1 MSGIAST
8 GLAVFESLKSKASEK
23 LAGLKRGGDGGYI
36 GGGGNTGYEEFDPDG
51 QVNRDIGGG
60 GGGGGYEDDRGAAY
74 RKQLSLDSLPE
85 PERPPL
91 RHIDTYCKPECP
103 CLSKRYTI
111 ALLACVGFIIS
122 FGMRCNMGMAKLKMS
137 NDSDNVF
144 NWTVATQSA
153 VDSSFFWGYLVT
165 QVPGGFL
172 ASLYPANRIF
182 GMAIVTS
189 SFLNLLVP
197 GAISMHPVVYMF
209 VQVCKGLVEGVTYPA
224 CHGIWKF
231 WAPPLERSRLATLA
245 FCGSYAAVVI
255 GMPLSG
261 VLSSVFGWTASFYF
275 YGIFG
280 LIWYCFWLW
289 LSFEKPS
296 KHPSISAREL
306 RYIEDSLGS
315 SQTNLPMPTFATT
328 PWRAFSTSMPV
339 YAIIVANFCRSWNF
353 YLLVLFQARF
363 MHEAFDMPVVETG
376 FLGSLPHLLMTLI
389 VPCGGLLADYLR
401 KSGTMTTTN
410 VRKLFNCGG
419 FGMEALFFLVV
430 ANCTTHR
437 NGAAATTALTIGV
450 ACSGFAISGFN
461 VNHLDIAPRYAS
473 ILMGMSNG
481 IGTIAGLFVPIFV
494 DNITRNKDPESW
506 RNVFI
511 MAACVHFVGVT
522 FYAIFCSGE
531 LQPWADPTAE
541 EKAAWNPLDELGQ
554 TKPPVPPPPQIMQ
567 TQFMRQPS
575 GENQAMGGYNQYGDQ
590 QQVPSYQ
597 QAAGTYQQAPAYQQA
612 MAGSEYQQQHEPMMS
627 NQAAAMS
634 YGATDGS
641 VNPFVAAAA
650 AAPPVPSTNP
660 FASGAMSA
668 SYVQPAARDDYSH
681 DVVQQSQQQWQQ

>member
-1 MSGIAST
+1 MSGFAT
-8 GLAVFESLKSKASEK
+8 AGLAAFDSLKSKASQK
-23 LAGLKRGGDGGYI
+23 LSGIRRPTSNA
-36 GGGGNTGYEEFDPDG
+36 GYEEFEMPSEHMKENQAFEG
-51 QVNRDIGGG
+51 ERGG
-60 GGGGGYEDDRGAAY
+60 
-74 RKQLSLDSLPE
+74 LSRQGTLDSLPE

-91 RHIDTYCKPECP
+91 RHIDTYCMPECP

-111 ALLACVGFIIS
+111 ALLACIGFIIS

-137 NDSDNVF
+137 NDSENVF
-144 NWTVATQSA
+144 NWTIATQSA

-182 GMAIVTS
+182 GLAIVVS

-197 GAISMHPVVYMF
+197 GAISASPIVDMV

-224 CHGIWKF
+224 CHGIWKY

-261 VLSSVFGWTASFYF
+261 VLSNWLGWTASFYF
-275 YGIFG
+275 YGVFG
-280 LIWYCFWLW
+280 MIWYCFWLW

-296 KHPSISAREL
+296 KHPCISAKEL
-306 RYIEDSLGS
+306 RYIEDSLG
-315 SQTNLPMPTFATT
+315 QAQANQAMPTFSTT
-328 PWRAFSTSMPV
+328 PWRKFLTSMPV

-363 MHEAFDMPVVETG
+363 MHEAFGMPVVETG
-376 FLGSLPHLLMTLI
+376 ILGSLPHLLMTLI
-389 VPCGGLLADYLR
+389 VPCGGLLADHLR
-401 KSGTMTTTN
+401 KRGIMSTTN

-430 ANCTTHR
+430 AKCTTSR
-437 NGAAATTALTIGV
+437 NGAGATMALTVGV

-481 IGTIAGLFVPIFV
+481 IGTIAGLLVPIFV
-494 DNITRNKDPESW
+494 DNITRHKDPHSW

-531 LQPWADPTAE
+531 LQPWADPVD
-541 EKAAWNPLDELGQ
+541 EKTSWNPLDELSQ
-554 TKPPVPPPPQIMQ
+554 TKPPVPPPPQVTQ
-567 TQFMRQPS
+567 TQFIKQPS
-575 GENQAMGGYNQYGDQ
+575 LGEDPAQSYNY
-590 QQVPSYQ
+590 
-597 QAAGTYQQAPAYQQA
+597 AQQAPYQEPPQYQPPVN
-612 MAGSEYQQQHEPMMS
+612 EYQQQQEPIGAG
-627 NQAAAMS
+627 QAPS
-634 YGATDGS
+634 YGATESTAG
-641 VNPFVAAAA
+641 NPFV
-650 AAPPVPSTNP
+650 STNP
-660 FASGAMSA
+660 FASGAINA
-668 SYVQPAARDDYSH
+668 SYVQPAARDDYAH
-681 DVVQQSQQQWQQ
+681 DVMQDQQQQQQQWQ

>member
-1 MSGIAST
+1 MSGFAT
-8 GLAVFESLKSKASEK
+8 AGLAAFDSLKNKASQK
-23 LAGLKRGGDGGYI
+23 LSSIRR
-36 GGGGNTGYEEFDPDG
+36 GGGGENAGYEEFEMPSEHIKE
-51 QVNRDIGGG
+51 NLAF
-60 GGGGGYEDDRGAAY
+60 EDETMRGFN
-74 RKQLSLDSLPE
+74 KQISLDALPE

-91 RHIDTYCKPECP
+91 RHIDTYCMPECP

-111 ALLACVGFIIS
+111 ALLACMGFIIS

-137 NDSDNVF
+137 NSSENIF
-144 NWTVATQSA
+144 NWTVGTQSA

-182 GMAIVTS
+182 GLAIVIS

-197 GAISMHPVVYMF
+197 GALSLSPVVDMF

-224 CHGIWKF
+224 CHGIWKY

-255 GMPLSG
+255 GIPLSG
-261 VLSSVFGWTASFYF
+261 VLSNWLGWTASFYF

-280 LIWYCFWLW
+280 IIWYCFWLW

-296 KHPSISAREL
+296 KHPCISAREL
-306 RYIEDSLGS
+306 RYIEDSLG
-315 SQTNLPMPTFATT
+315 QGQANQPMPTLWTT
-328 PWRAFSTSMPV
+328 PWRKFFTSMPV

-353 YLLVLFQARF
+353 YLLVLFQGRF

-376 FLGSLPHLLMTLI
+376 ILGSVPHLLMTMI

-401 KSGTMTTTN
+401 KRGIMSTTN

-419 FGMEALFFLVV
+419 FGMEAIFFLVV

-437 NGAAATTALTIGV
+437 NGAAATLALTIGV

-481 IGTIAGLFVPIFV
+481 IGTIAGLLVPFFV
-494 DNITRNKDPESW
+494 DNITRHKDPHSW
-506 RNVFI
+506 RNVFVT
-511 MAACVHFVGVT
+511 AACVHFVGVT

-531 LQPWADPTAE
+531 LQPWADPLTE
-541 EKAAWNPLDELGQ
+541 EKASWNPLDDLAHRR
-554 TKPPVPPPPQIMQ
+554 PPVPPPPQVMQ
-567 TQFMRQPS
+567 TQFIRQPS
-575 GENQAMGGYNQYGDQ
+575 LTDNEVNDWSQEKQPQ
-590 QQVPSYQ
+590 QQLPPALPNDYQ
-597 QAAGTYQQAPAYQQA
+597 RQEKPIYKDPTI
-612 MAGSEYQQQHEPMMS
+612 
-627 NQAAAMS
+627 S
-634 YGATDGS
+634 YGATEIGQG
-641 VNPFVAAAA
+641 NPFV
-650 AAPPVPSTNP
+650 STNP
-660 FASGAMSA
+660 FASGTVNAT
-668 SYVQPAARDDYSH
+668 YIQPATTDDYTH
-681 DVVQQSQQQWQQ
+681 DVVQNQEEWQ